1 MLAGLDTAI
10 DELRQLVHGVMP
22 AMLVENGLEAAVED
36 LADRLPVP
44 TTVDVRVPDDLPLV
58 VQSTAYFVVAEA
70 LTNAVKHPGA
80 TQLVVRIRRA
90 DADVHI
96 EVRDDS
102 CGGGARV
109 DGHGG
114 LRGARDRVE
123 ALGGRFHVADLPDGG
138 TRLQG
143 RLPCAS

>member
-1 MLAGLDTAI
+1 M
-10 DELRQLVHGVMP
+10 
-22 AMLVENGLEAAVED
+22 
-36 LADRLPVP
+36 
-44 TTVDVRVPDDLPLV
+44 PDDLPPV

-70 LTNAVKHPGA
+70 LTNAVKHSGA
-80 TQLVVRIRRA
+80 TQLVVRIRRV

-96 EVRDDS
+96 EVRDDG
-102 CGGGARV
+102 CGGARV
-109 DGHGG
+109 GGHGR

-123 ALGGRFHVADLPDGG
+123 ALGGWFHVADLPDGG